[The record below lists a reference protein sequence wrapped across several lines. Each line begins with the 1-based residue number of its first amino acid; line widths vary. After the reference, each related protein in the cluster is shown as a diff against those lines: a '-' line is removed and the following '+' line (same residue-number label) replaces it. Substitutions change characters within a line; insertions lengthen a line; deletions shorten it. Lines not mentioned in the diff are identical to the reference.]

1 MPPQVAV
8 DRIGNVLLDQAREAA
23 GRLDSGDDDEALHD
37 FRVALRRL
45 RSVLRAFQPY
55 LDHAVPKKTRRQIRD
70 LARATNSARDAEVL
84 LEWLAGSRAQ
94 LTPVQRVGARWLE
107 EHLAAR
113 RDDGYDV
120 GARAIASDF
129 AGVERRVRKR
139 LAAAARHPWGG
150 SESRPTFAAALG
162 ELVRAHLQTLQD
174 ALGEVRRS
182 DDRQTVHTARIH
194 AKRLRYLLELVAG
207 ELESAASGVKRVKRL
222 QTVLGDLHDMQVG
235 EEAFGAACEEAAAE
249 HARQLATL
257 ATSGADEREQRRAR
271 RRNPMSGLLALTEQ
285 SRAAQKKLFRAHGK
299 WRKVDWPALQQ
310 DVNAVLDQLTV
321 VAPAGLEIE
330 RKYLL
335 HSVPERAG
343 SAESV
348 DVEQGWL
355 PGARL
360 QERLRRTRGADGDSY
375 FRTVKLGEGLTR
387 LEVEEE
393 APQELFEQLW
403 PLTEGRRVHKR
414 RFTVADGGVTWEID
428 EFLDRELV
436 LAEVELP
443 SPDAEVAVPEWLAP
457 VVEREVT
464 GDPEYVNVNLAR

>member
-8 DRIGNVLLDQAREAA
+8 DRIGNVLLADAREAVT
-23 GRLDSGDDDEALHD
+23 RLDRGEDDEALHD

-55 LDHAVPKKTRRQIRD
+55 LDHAVPKKTRRRIRD

-84 LEWLAGSRAQ
+84 LDWLGGRRAE
-94 LTPVQRVGARWLE
+94 LTPSQRIGARWLE
-107 EHLAAR
+107 EHLTAQ

-129 AGVERRVRKR
+129 AGVDRRVRKR
-139 LAAAARHPWGG
+139 LATAARNPWGG
-150 SESRPTFAAALG
+150 SESRATFAVALG
-162 ELVRAHLQTLQD
+162 ELVRTHLQTLQE
-174 ALGEVRRS
+174 ALDEVQRS
-182 DDRQTVHTARIH
+182 DDRQTVHAARIH

-207 ELESAASGVKRVKRL
+207 ELGSAASGVKRIKRL

-235 EEAFGAACEEAAAE
+235 EGAFGAACEDAAAE
-249 HARQLATL
+249 HARHLAEL
-257 ATSGADEREQRRAR
+257 ATSGADDPERRRAR

-285 SRAAQKKLFRAHGK
+285 CRGAQKDLFRAHRR
-299 WRKVDWPALQQ
+299 WRKSDWPALQQ
-310 DVNAVLDQLTV
+310 DVAAVLDQLTV
-321 VAPAGLEIE
+321 VSPAGIEIE

-335 HSVPERAG
+335 RRVPEQVS
-343 SAESV
+343 SAEAV

-360 QERLRRTRGADGDSY
+360 QERLRRVRGSDGDSY

-393 APQELFEQLW
+393 SSQEIFEHLW

-414 RFTVADGGVTWEID
+414 RYTVSEGGIMWEID

-443 SPDAEVAVPEWLAP
+443 SPDTDVAVPDWLAT
-457 VVEREVT
+457 VLEREVT
-464 GDPEYVNVNLAR
+464 GDPKYVNVNLAH